1 MAKGRTECHQART
14 QRDAAGLWETLP
26 TSSAKPDVADRFEQI
41 VHQNPLALLSG
52 LERRKKASR
61 SDIDNTQRATMERQD
76 RERYAVLLAGF
87 IREADLPVVKH
98 LSGVMDADV
107 WLKVFGRRRS
117 RTLRNRYKDWTNF
130 RRWLEVTHG
139 RAWPAGIA
147 DLIDYS
153 KERLSEGC
161 GKTVLDAFQ
170 ASLAVLEQVGRV
182 SEPDMLSRD
191 PTWISYLAA
200 TTADLKAAAPPARQA
215 PMITVATIVALEL
228 YVISSDEPAYLRGIA
243 WIALLMV
250 YCSLR
255 TDAVQGILPNS
266 CVLSNLGFKAVLG
279 RTKTTGADRRN
290 HLVPIFI
297 ERSISLAGV
306 EWLEVGFTLWKGWA
320 TERDFMVPRRAG
332 DWSGPTSHHIKAGVL
347 GGYVREVYKR
357 LYTPKYEEGTYR
369 SNRLRMLM
377 TEDAHAFFTG
387 HSPRNWMTSVAAA
400 IKIGADRRDF
410 LGRWL
415 IGGAGSAEYTR
426 TARQIIH
433 DIQITVCKSIACG
446 VGETFDEAEA
456 LQELKIFVDQRG
468 KSGGLARRRH
478 DILKSYKGKVCLGL
492 SWPTLALKPEPDR
505 QDDGLDFQVLPAKP
519 ARYFISISRKTGRRR
534 LHLNGPCHVKPNQ
547 CRQVEYLDEVHLD
560 LLDSICRDCKHRLRR
575 DHGVEDKGDSS
586 SESGSSSDSKSSDE
600 QRQVS
605 PRFR

>member
-1 MAKGRTECHQART
+1 MDWPAFTGPELVQWQSIFKRPETLEAAFDDIAGARSLVETLHQGISQEGRDLRADLLVKWQKGAQSATKRARRET
-14 QRDAAGLWETLP
+14 LAGLWETLP
-26 TSSAKPDVADRFEQI
+26 TSSAKPCVADRFEQI

-61 SDIDNTQRATMERQD
+61 SDVDNTQRATMERQD
-76 RERYAVLLAGF
+76 REKYAVLLAGF

-139 RAWPAGIA
+139 RTWPAGIA

-153 KERLSEGC
+153 KGC

-255 TDAVQGILPNS
+255 TDDVQYLTCWG
-266 CVLSNLGFKAVLG
+266 GMAGG
-279 RTKTTGADRRN
+279 RFHALERMGYRAGLYGSAQGRR
-290 HLVPIFI
+290 LV
-297 ERSISLAGV
+297 RSDKSLYQG
-306 EWLEVGFTLWKGWA
+306 
-320 TERDFMVPRRAG
+320 RRAWG
-332 DWSGPTSHHIKAGVL
+332 ICEGGVQ
-347 GGYVREVYKR
+347 
-357 LYTPKYEEGTYR
+357 
-369 SNRLRMLM
+369 
-377 TEDAHAFFTG
+377 
-387 HSPRNWMTSVAAA
+387 AA
-400 IKIGADRRDF
+400 
-410 LGRWL
+410 
-415 IGGAGSAEYTR
+415 
-426 TARQIIH
+426 
-433 DIQITVCKSIACG
+433 
-446 VGETFDEAEA
+446 
-456 LQELKIFVDQRG
+456 
-468 KSGGLARRRH
+468 
-478 DILKSYKGKVCLGL
+478 
-492 SWPTLALKPEPDR
+492 
-505 QDDGLDFQVLPAKP
+505 
-519 ARYFISISRKTGRRR
+519 
-534 LHLNGPCHVKPNQ
+534 LHP
-547 CRQVEYLDEVHLD
+547 
-560 LLDSICRDCKHRLRR
+560 
-575 DHGVEDKGDSS
+575 
-586 SESGSSSDSKSSDE
+586 
-600 QRQVS
+600 
-605 PRFR
+605 